1 VGPLAGV
8 PALQR
13 IAAAHQ
19 VHHSGKLGGLPWGLF
34 LGPQEL
40 AAVPGGEQELARQ
53 LAQLRL

>member
-19 VHHSGKLGGLPWGLF
+19 VHHSGKLGGLP
-34 LGPQEL
+34 
-40 AAVPGGEQELARQ
+40 
-53 LAQLRL
+53 